1 MSKLTEKAKGINFD
15 EDEEEVSPKSTSTA
29 SVADKPR
36 TAMGA
41 ISASLAL
48 GRGVEAENRTLKA
61 KLQKFEDA
69 LFVEFL
75 DPKLVKPSR
84 WANRHE
90 LSFSGPEFATLK
102 AEIADAGRNV
112 QPIKVRPLPVQPGQ
126 PQEYEIAFGHRRHRA
141 CLELGL
147 QVAAIVEE
155 MSDSRLFAEMDREN
169 RERQNLSPWEQG
181 MMYKRALEMGLF
193 ASQRQLAS
201 AIGAQ
206 SGNVSRAIQLAS
218 LPQEIIEAFSSPLDL
233 QYRSLDVINPALA
246 HDAQAVLERARQLA
260 GMEPKLA
267 AREVLERLMDTKSVA
282 TLAESR
288 TRLLVD
294 GKSLGSW
301 DKDARGN
308 LTLRLKAGVLSD
320 AKEKRLREF
329 LEKLLG

>member
-15 EDEEEVSPKSTSTA
+15 EEDEDLAAKPIA
-29 SVADKPR
+29 PALDKPR

-48 GRGVEAENRTLKA
+48 GRGVEAENRALKV

-69 LFVEFL
+69 TFVEFL
-75 DPKLVKPSR
+75 DPKLVRPSR

-112 QPIKVRPLPVQPGQ
+112 QPIKVRPLPVESDR

-147 QVAAIVEE
+147 QVAAVVEE
-155 MSDSRLFAEMDREN
+155 MNDSRLFAEMDREN

-218 LPQEIIEAFSSPLDL
+218 LPQEIIDAFASPLDL
-233 QYRSLDVINPALA
+233 QYRSLDTINPALER
-246 HDAQAVLERARQLA
+246 DARAVLEQARRLA
-260 GMEPKLA
+260 AMEPKLPA
-267 AREVLERLMDTKSVA
+267 KEVLDRLMGIEPA
-282 TLAESR
+282 TAPVEFR
-288 TRLLVD
+288 NRLMVD
-294 GKSLGSW
+294 GKAVGSW
-301 DKDARGN
+301 DKDAKGN
-308 LTLRLKAGVLSD
+308 VTLRLKAGVLGEG
-320 AKEKRLREF
+320 KEKRLREF
-329 LEKLLG
+329 VEKLLG

>member
-15 EDEEEVSPKSTSTA
+15 EEDEDVAAQPA
-29 SVADKPR
+29 APAADKPR

-48 GRGVEAENRTLKA
+48 GRGVEAENRSLKA

-69 LFVEFL
+69 TFVEFL

-90 LSFSGPEFATLK
+90 LSFHGNEFATLK

-112 QPIKVRPLPVQPGQ
+112 QPIKVRPLPVQPGK

-155 MSDSRLFAEMDREN
+155 MNDSRLFAEMDREN

-181 MMYKRALEMGLF
+181 VMYKRALEQGLF

-218 LPQEIIEAFSSPLDL
+218 LPPEIIGAFASPLEL
-233 QYRSLDVINPALA
+233 QYRSLDVINPALER
-246 HDAQAVLERARQLA
+246 DARAVFERAR
-260 GMEPKLA
+260 ELA
-267 AREVLERLMDTKSVA
+267 ALETKLPAKEVLERLMGKENAAAPAEAKARLVA
-282 TLAESR
+282 
-288 TRLLVD
+288 D
-294 GKSLGSW
+294 GKVVGSW
-301 DKDARGN
+301 DKDAKGN
-308 LTLRLKAGVLSD
+308 LTLRLKAGTLGD
-320 AKEKRLREF
+320 AKERRLREF
-329 LEKLLG
+329 VEKLLG

>member
-15 EDEEEVSPKSTSTA
+15 EEDDDLAAKPTA
-29 SVADKPR
+29 PAADKPR

-48 GRGVEAENRTLKA
+48 GRGVEAENRALKA

-69 LFVEFL
+69 TFVEFL
-75 DPKLVKPSR
+75 DPKLIKPSR

-112 QPIKVRPLPVQPGQ
+112 QPIKVRPLPVQHGQ
-126 PQEYEIAFGHRRHRA
+126 PQQYEIAFGHRRHRA

-155 MSDSRLFAEMDREN
+155 MNDSRLFAEMDREN

-218 LPQEIIEAFSSPLDL
+218 LPQEVIEAFASPLDL
-233 QYRSLDVINPALA
+233 QYRSLDAINPALER
-246 HDAQAVLERARQLA
+246 DAQAVLERARRLA
-260 GMEPKLA
+260 AMEPKLPVK
-267 AREVLERLMDTKSVA
+267 EVLERLVGNEPTAMP
-282 TLAESR
+282 AE
-288 TRLLVD
+288 TRNRLMAD
-294 GKSLGSW
+294 GKAVGSW
-301 DKDARGN
+301 DKDGRGN
-308 LTLRLKAGVLSD
+308 LTLRLKAGVLGE

-329 LEKLLG
+329 VEKLLG

>member
-1 MSKLTEKAKGINFD
+1 MSKLTEKARGINFD
-15 EDEEEVSPKSTSTA
+15 EDEDDATA
-29 SVADKPR
+29 PAPAPVADKPR

-48 GRGVEAENRTLKA
+48 GRGVEAENRALKA

-69 LFVEFL
+69 TFVEFL

-84 WANRHE
+84 WANRHA
-90 LSFSGPEFATLK
+90 LSFSGSEFATLK

-126 PQEYEIAFGHRRHRA
+126 PQEYEIAYGHRRHRA

-147 QVAAIVEE
+147 QVAAIVEA

-218 LPQEIIEAFSSPLDL
+218 LPHEIIDAFASPLEL
-233 QYRSLDVINPALA
+233 QYRSLDTINPALER
-246 HDAQAVLERARQLA
+246 DANAVLDRAR
-260 GMEPKLA
+260 ELA
-267 AREVLERLMDTKSVA
+267 AMEVKLPGKEVLERLMGNESTAAPAGTK
-282 TLAESR
+282 T
-288 TRLLVD
+288 LLVVG
-294 GKSLGSW
+294 GKQVGSW
-301 DKDARGN
+301 DKDARGHV
-308 LTLRLKAGVLSD
+308 TLRLKSGVLGD
-320 AKEKRLREF
+320 AKERRLREF
-329 LEKLLG
+329 VEKLLG

>member
-15 EDEEEVSPKSTSTA
+15 EDEDDATSPA
-29 SVADKPR
+29 PAPVADKPR

-48 GRGVEAENRTLKA
+48 GRGVEAENRALKA

-69 LFVEFL
+69 TFVEFL
-75 DPKLVKPSR
+75 DPKLVRPSR
-84 WANRHE
+84 WANRHA

-126 PQEYEIAFGHRRHRA
+126 SQEYEIAYGHRRHRA

-155 MSDSRLFAEMDREN
+155 MNDSRLFAEMDREN

-181 MMYKRALEMGLF
+181 AMYKRALEMGLF
-193 ASQRQLAS
+193 ASQRQLAA

-218 LPQEIIEAFSSPLDL
+218 LPQEVIDAFASPLEL
-233 QYRSLDVINPALA
+233 QYRSLDTINPALER
-246 HDAQAVLERARQLA
+246 DAKGVLDRARELA
-260 GMEPKLA
+260 AIEPRLP
-267 AREVLERLMDTKSVA
+267 AREVLDRLMGNAPTA
-282 TLAESR
+282 TPAAAKAALMVGAKQ
-288 TRLLVD
+288 V
-294 GKSLGSW
+294 GSW
-301 DKDARGN
+301 DKDAKGN
-308 LTLRLKAGVLSD
+308 VTLRLKAGVLGE
-320 AKEKRLREF
+320 AKERRLREF
-329 LEKLLG
+329 VEKLLG

>member
-15 EDEEEVSPKSTSTA
+15 EDEDDVPTPSPA
-29 SVADKPR
+29 PVADKPR

-48 GRGVEAENRTLKA
+48 GRGVEAENRALKA

-69 LFVEFL
+69 SFVEFL
-75 DPKLVKPSR
+75 DPKLVRPSR
-84 WANRHE
+84 WANRHA

-126 PQEYEIAFGHRRHRA
+126 LQEYEIAYGHRRHRA

-155 MSDSRLFAEMDREN
+155 MNDSRLFAEMDREN

-218 LPQEIIEAFSSPLDL
+218 LPQEIIDAFASPLDL
-233 QYRSLDVINPALA
+233 QYRSLDVINPALE
-246 HDAQAVLERARQLA
+246 HDTKSVLERARR
-260 GMEPKLA
+260 LA
-267 AREVLERLMDTKSVA
+267 AMESKLPAKEVLDRLMGHESTVA
-282 TLAESR
+282 PAEAK
-288 TRLLVD
+288 TRLMVD
-294 GKSLGSW
+294 GRSVGSW
-301 DKDARGN
+301 DRDAKGN
-308 LTLRLKAGVLSD
+308 VTLRLKAGVLGD
-320 AKEKRLREF
+320 AKERRLREF
-329 LEKLLG
+329 VEKLLG

>member
-1 MSKLTEKAKGINFD
+1 
-15 EDEEEVSPKSTSTA
+15 
-29 SVADKPR
+29 
-36 TAMGA
+36 
-41 ISASLAL
+41 
-48 GRGVEAENRTLKA
+48 
-61 KLQKFEDA
+61 
-69 LFVEFL
+69 VEFL
-75 DPKLVKPSR
+75 DPKLVRPSR
-84 WANRHE
+84 WANRHA

-126 PQEYEIAFGHRRHRA
+126 PQEYEIAYGHRRHRA

-155 MSDSRLFAEMDREN
+155 MNDSRLFAEMDREN

-218 LPQEIIEAFSSPLDL
+218 LPQEIIDAFASPLDL
-233 QYRSLDVINPALA
+233 QYRSLDAINPALER
-246 HDAQAVLERARQLA
+246 DAKAVLECARRLA
-260 GMEPKLA
+260 VMEPKLPA
-267 AREVLERLMDTKSVA
+267 KEVLDQLMGNEPAVTSVEA
-282 TLAESR
+282 K
-288 TRLLVD
+288 TRLVVE
-294 GKSLGSW
+294 GKPVGSW

-308 LTLRLKAGVLSD
+308 VTLRLKAGVLGD
-320 AKEKRLREF
+320 AKERRLREF
-329 LEKLLG
+329 VEKLLG

>member
-15 EDEEEVSPKSTSTA
+15 EDEDDVATPPPA
-29 SVADKPR
+29 PVADKPR

-48 GRGVEAENRTLKA
+48 GRGVEAENRALKA
-61 KLQKFEDA
+61 KLQRFEDA
-69 LFVEFL
+69 TFVEFL
-75 DPKLVKPSR
+75 DPKLVRPSR
-84 WANRHE
+84 WANRHA

-112 QPIKVRPLPVQPGQ
+112 QPIKVRPLAVQPGQ
-126 PQEYEIAFGHRRHRA
+126 PQEYEIAYGHRRHRA

-147 QVAAIVEE
+147 QVGAIVEE
-155 MSDSRLFAEMDREN
+155 MNDSRLFAEMDREN

-181 MMYKRALEMGLF
+181 MMYRRALEMGLF

-218 LPQEIIEAFSSPLDL
+218 LPQEIIDAFASPLDL
-233 QYRSLDVINPALA
+233 QYRSLDAINPALA
-246 HDAQAVLERARQLA
+246 HDAKGVLERARR
-260 GMEPKLA
+260 LA
-267 AREVLERLMDTKSVA
+267 AMESKLPAKEVLDRLMGHEPA
-282 TLAESR
+282 AAPAEAKV
-288 TRLLVD
+288 RLEVD
-294 GKSLGSW
+294 GKPVGSW
-301 DKDARGN
+301 DKDAKGN
-308 LTLRLKAGVLSD
+308 VTLRLKAGVLGD

-329 LEKLLG
+329 VDKLLG